1 VPSQSSEK
9 VVCEPFEQARS
20 RNRLNSKYF
29 FIATLILLS
38 QREMDSLFYED
49 ILDETQVNI
58 DAREL

>member
-9 VVCEPFEQARS
+9 VVCEPFEQARI

-29 FIATLILLS
+29 FIAALILLS